1 MEEAL
6 ENENQDQFE
15 NMLRVSG
22 GRENQMDKSRDKTD
36 AIGITS
42 ALLGSNDV
50 IVEQNEEDEEDEE
63 DEENPDDSSLQE
75 S

>member
-6 ENENQDQFE
+6 DNENQDQFE

-36 AIGITS
+36 AMGITS

-50 IVEQNEEDEEDEE
+50 IVEQTEEDEE